1 NVSNFNPQSIRFI
14 TEVTERRTLLEIYL
28 NGENK
33 TLNPSIDIAIN
44 KLLNITIKYTDLNGN
59 HIEDAIVNMFGA
71 ISNNLIEYKSLQHYS
86 YVFNTSLLDI
96 GVRIIAI
103 SAEKANH
110 ILQTE
115 DIRIEIRRTRTNTTT
130 QNGIV
135 VISVLPGDDVRLQI
149 VLYDLDFG
157 GTIKGAIVSYSGFG
171 SGFLTDGNN
180 DGVYEVVFDNI
191 PEGTYKI
198 VIGAFLGDN
207 YEFENLEVTISAIR
221 PPGEALLIITLAIA
235 ISSAA
240 ILILGYIY
248 AYQKYLKYPKPVRKV
263 RKYRKTLGK
272 AKNPR
277 INTTKREKAFSSEYD
292 AELNKT
298 SKLLKAKTMEP
309 VVTPEKILKKPIEN
323 LDT

>member
-1 NVSNFNPQSIRFI
+1 MH
-14 TEVTERRTLLEIYL
+14 LL
-28 NGENK
+28 
-33 TLNPSIDIAIN
+33 T
-44 KLLNITIKYTDLNGN
+44 T
-59 HIEDAIVNMFGA
+59 
-71 ISNNLIEYKSLQHYS
+71 
-86 YVFNTSLLDI
+86 NTSLLDI
-96 GVRIIAI
+96 GIRIIAI

-130 QNGIV
+130 QDGIV
-135 VISVLPGDDVRLQI
+135 VISVLPGNDVRLQI
-149 VLYDLDFG
+149 ILYDLDFG
-157 GTIKGAIVSYSGFG
+157 GTLKGAIVSYSGLG

-207 YEFENLEVTISAIR
+207 YEFENLEVTISAER
-221 PPGEALLIITLAIA
+221 PPGEALLLIALAIA

-277 INTTKREKAFSSEYD
+277 IKP
-292 AELNKT
+292 ELLAWT
-298 SKLLKAKTMEP
+298 LPCRVVRTLLVP
-309 VVTPEKILKKPIEN
+309 LIL
-323 LDT
+323 